1 MMPFSRSGSPMS
13 RLLSCYKTSHFKP
26 IILQRFLVLI
36 CKVAQL
42 QLEDCQ
48 FKTHWALNWALR
60 SKLVTKFLITYGS
73 KI

>member
-13 RLLSCYKTSHFKP
+13 RLLSCHKTGHFKP

-42 QLEDCQ
+42 QLGDFQ
-48 FKTHWALNWALR
+48 FNTHWVLNWALR
-60 SKLVTKFLITYGS
+60 PKLVTKFLITYGS